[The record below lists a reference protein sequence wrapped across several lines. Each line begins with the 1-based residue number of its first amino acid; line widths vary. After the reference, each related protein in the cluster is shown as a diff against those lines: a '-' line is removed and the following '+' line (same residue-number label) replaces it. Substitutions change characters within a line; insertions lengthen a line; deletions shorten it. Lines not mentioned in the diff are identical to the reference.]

1 MATNARTV
9 YSTES
14 HNVDVWTV
22 PCPLLGGAWNRV
34 WFAVRTP
41 NMSAAYAAYTIR
53 GTATADCVADHIAT
67 LCRLG
72 HLPADAV
79 QAVGTADAIEAAEA
93 AARARDRYNAL
104 CYG

>member
-9 YSTES
+9 YSTDS
-14 HNVDVWTV
+14 HTVDVWTI

-41 NMSAAYAAYTIR
+41 NLSAAYAAYTIR
-53 GTATADCVADHIAT
+53 GTATDDCVADHIAT

-79 QAVGTADAIEAAEA
+79 QSVATAASPKETED